1 MGFTR
6 MDEINNGVKVVDA
19 NGDDVGISKE
29 AGKLAIQQTIMTRTV
44 CLPILPILLPGIITG
59 AMGLQNKIA
68 KICLETVLVGGAFSI
83 GLPVALAILPQQMA
97 IDVRKLEPEL
107 QGKKTKDGQAI
118 TTVFAN
124 KGL

>member
-1 MGFTR
+1 MFTR
-6 MDEINNGVKVVDA
+6 MDQINNGVKVVDA
-19 NGDDVGISKE
+19 NGGEVGISKE

-44 CLPILPILLPGIITG
+44 CLPILPILLITS

-107 QGKKTKDGQAI
+107 QGKQTKDGQAI